1 MTSNGHVMDYM
12 LPFNNLLVYL
22 DFQKRK
28 IPVRLPKRPFVVF
41 DISLNSL
48 NVFVQQ
54 SLRLFRHLFTTHLTI
69 YILSMARLDGDREG
83 S

>member
-1 MTSNGHVMDYM
+1 MTSNAHVMDYM
-12 LPFNNLLVYL
+12 LPSNNLLVYL

-28 IPVRLPKRPFVVF
+28 IPVRLPKWPFVVF
-41 DISLNSL
+41 DIPLNSL

-54 SLRLFRHLFTTHLTI
+54 SLRLFRHLFTTHLSI

-83 S
+83 L